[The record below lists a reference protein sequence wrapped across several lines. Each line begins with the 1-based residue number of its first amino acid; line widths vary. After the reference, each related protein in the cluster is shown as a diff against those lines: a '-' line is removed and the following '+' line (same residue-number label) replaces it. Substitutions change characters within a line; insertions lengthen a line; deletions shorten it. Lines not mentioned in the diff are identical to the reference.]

1 MVTQSGIGGLGPL
14 WYPDPDGLL
23 LSSGSGP
30 APRFMGMGGGAG
42 NGLDPFSPRR
52 SVEGERVSAPA
63 VGLGMVKTR
72 YFEIRIAE
80 HPNNPLP
87 DDVVERLERAA
98 AEVAG
103 STVEARET
111 DRAWTA
117 SLI

>member
-1 MVTQSGIGGLGPL
+1 MDEQGRSSLGPV
-14 WYPDPDGLL
+14 PPPT
-23 LSSGSGP
+23 GSGP

-42 NGLDPFSPRR
+42 NGLDPFSAIG

-87 DDVVERLERAA
+87 DDVVERLEKAA
-98 AEVAG
+98 AGVVAG
-103 STVEARET
+103 LTVEARET

>member
-1 MVTQSGIGGLGPL
+1 M
-14 WYPDPDGLL
+14 
-23 LSSGSGP
+23 
-30 APRFMGMGGGAG
+30 
-42 NGLDPFSPRR
+42 
-52 SVEGERVSAPA
+52 SAPA

-87 DDVVERLERAA
+87 DDVVERLEKAA
-98 AEVAG
+98 AGVEPWL
-103 STVEARET
+103 TVEARET

>member
-1 MVTQSGIGGLGPL
+1 M
-14 WYPDPDGLL
+14 
-23 LSSGSGP
+23 
-30 APRFMGMGGGAG
+30 
-42 NGLDPFSPRR
+42 
-52 SVEGERVSAPA
+52 SAPA

-80 HPNNPLP
+80 HPNSPLS

-98 AEVAG
+98 AGVVAG

-111 DRAWTA
+111 ERAWTA

>member
-1 MVTQSGIGGLGPL
+1 M
-14 WYPDPDGLL
+14 
-23 LSSGSGP
+23 
-30 APRFMGMGGGAG
+30 
-42 NGLDPFSPRR
+42 
-52 SVEGERVSAPA
+52 SAPA
-63 VGLGMVKTR
+63 VGWGMVKTR

-80 HPNNPLP
+80 SSNNPLP

-98 AEVAG
+98 AEVVAAEVVVG